1 MKRLEVQLSDEEA
14 KSFDKLKK
22 ELGFSSNTKM
32 VKALI
37 SKRRVKPR
45 VTSDLMQLG
54 RISAKVVATVEIG
67 MEQISSTDELRVLAQ
82 ELREYA
88 YQAREILN
96 KYDAGDD

>member
-88 YQAREILN
+88 YQASEILN